1 MPSSPQ
7 GETPLLPPD
16 AALIQRLRTDRGLE
30 GPLSVARC
38 AEMLGTYTTKP
49 FSDRSWSAYE
59 QGKRDIPDREYVL
72 MALVVGA
79 TPEDVKA
86 AGRDRASEL
95 LRQEIDRRRAPT
107 ASGVSKRTAERMDAA
122 IAQIQALPFDQKVR
136 DQMVEVL
143 QQQVDAMIDLH
154 GRQVEIM
161 RNEAQ

>member
-1 MPSSPQ
+1 
-7 GETPLLPPD
+7 
-16 AALIQRLRTDRGLE
+16 
-30 GPLSVARC
+30 
-38 AEMLGTYTTKP
+38 MLGTYTTKP